1 MRRYDVLKALVK
13 RELLENRLGL
23 IYAPWIVS
31 IILCVVIVL
40 VYSGLADIST
50 PNFTFS
56 TSIFDNPETVEW
68 MRVATAEQIHAVTR
82 TALLILGTP
91 VVLVMF
97 FGIVSYSLGTF
108 YEERKDKSITFWRS
122 LPVSDGLTILSKV
135 FVACFVTPLIV
146 LPALIVLHLVALL
159 SASFFLM
166 SSDIVSFGWV
176 WDGSSI
182 IDWLRVIVSLWTQ
195 AIWLL
200 PIISWLMLSG
210 SYAKK
215 PIVAAILPVVAL
227 VVLERVVS
235 SSGVLFSILKDR
247 FGPWSLSSSFPNK
260 TEELRVGDISDVQLL
275 ITTGEFW
282 YGILLSIVLLAATVY
297 VRNRSQFSSIQ

>member
-1 MRRYDVLKALVK
+1 MRRFDVLKALVR

-31 IILCVVIVL
+31 FILCVVIVL

-260 TEELRVGDISDVQLL
+260 TEELRVVDISDVQLL

>member
-1 MRRYDVLKALVK
+1 MRRFDVLKALVK

-31 IILCVVIVL
+31 FILCVVIVL

-260 TEELRVGDISDVQLL
+260 TEELRVVDISDVQLL

>member
-1 MRRYDVLKALVK
+1 ML
-13 RELLENRLGL
+13 
-23 IYAPWIVS
+23 AP
-31 IILCVVIVL
+31 LCEAWGRAP
-40 VYSGLADIST
+40 Y
-50 PNFTFS
+50 F
-56 TSIFDNPETVEW
+56 
-68 MRVATAEQIHAVTR
+68 
-82 TALLILGTP
+82 
-91 VVLVMF
+91 
-97 FGIVSYSLGTF
+97 
-108 YEERKDKSITFWRS
+108 
-122 LPVSDGLTILSKV
+122 
-135 FVACFVTPLIV
+135 FVACFVAPLIV

-260 TEELRVGDISDVQLL
+260 TEELRVVDISDVQLL

>member
-1 MRRYDVLKALVK
+1 MRRFDVLKALVK

-31 IILCVVIVL
+31 FILCVVIVL

-182 IDWLRVIVSLWTQ
+182 IDWFRVIVSLWTQ

-260 TEELRVGDISDVQLL
+260 TEELRVVDISDVQLL

>member
-1 MRRYDVLKALVK
+1 MRRFDVLKALVR

-31 IILCVVIVL
+31 FILCVVIVL

-135 FVACFVTPLIV
+135 FVACFVAPLIV

-260 TEELRVGDISDVQLL
+260 TEELRVVDISDVQLL

>member
-1 MRRYDVLKALVK
+1 MRRFDVLKALVT

-31 IILCVVIVL
+31 IIVGVVIVL
-40 VYSGLADIST
+40 VYFGLADIST
-50 PNFTFS
+50 PNFIFS
-56 TSIFDNPETVEW
+56 TSVYENPEAVEW
-68 MRVATAEQIHAVTR
+68 MRTATTEQKHSAMK
-82 TALLILGTP
+82 AGLLILGLP
-91 VVLVMF
+91 VVLVML
-97 FGIVSYSLGTF
+97 FGIASYSLGTF
-108 YEERKDKSITFWRS
+108 YEERKDRSITFWRS
-122 LPVSDGLTILSKV
+122 LPVSDGLTIFSKV

-146 LPALIVLHLVALL
+146 LPALIVLHLVALF
-159 SASFFLM
+159 SASYFFM
-166 SSDIVSFGWV
+166 SSGIVSFGWV
-176 WDGSSI
+176 WDAFSI
-182 IDWLRVIVSLWTQ
+182 TDWFRIIFSLWMQ
-195 AIWLL
+195 AIWFL

-247 FGPWSLSSSFPNK
+247 LGPWSLSSSFPNK
-260 TEELRVGDISDVQLL
+260 TEELRVVDISDVLLL